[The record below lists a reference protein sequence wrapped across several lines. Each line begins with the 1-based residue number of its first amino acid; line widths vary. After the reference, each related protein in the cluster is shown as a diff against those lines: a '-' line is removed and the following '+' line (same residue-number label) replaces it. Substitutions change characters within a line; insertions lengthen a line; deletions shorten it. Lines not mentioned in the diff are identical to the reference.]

1 LKENDGERKINM
13 TNTKQ
18 LLPDN
23 INQWLTENYGWL
35 DNIEV
40 EGDMFE
46 IVQRII
52 AEALDMMT
60 LVLRRKPIGFS
71 RGSVTNDT
79 LEWDEE
85 YIKSL
90 QEYIKSLQEEKLQTK

>member
-35 DNIEV
+35 HNIEV

-52 AEALDMMT
+52 AEALAVGVSPTT
-60 LVLRRKPIGFS
+60 LWNGTRS
-71 RGSVTNDT
+71 T
-79 LEWDEE
+79 
-85 YIKSL
+85 
-90 QEYIKSLQEEKLQTK
+90 

>member
-1 LKENDGERKINM
+1 M

-35 DNIEV
+35 HNIEV

-46 IVQRII
+46 TVQRII
-52 AEALDMMT
+52 AEALDM
-60 LVLRRKPIGFS
+60 K
-71 RGSVTNDT
+71 TNDP
-79 LEWDEE
+79 LEWDE
-85 YIKSL
+85 
-90 QEYIKSLQEEKLQTK
+90 EYIKSLQEEKLQTK